1 MTINLQLF
9 FWSKR
14 HPVIKLFKTLLYLC
28 KFSGLPGIFD
38 LLYKIKRGYFWSIL
52 PYLKFEPFDNYGA
65 AIPGMSWCKI
75 SYDKKAGGYGTYV
88 LKMDPGAKSLPHKHA
103 GHEEFLML
111 EGELLDADGKV
122 FKKGDFVS
130 FEPGS
135 KHSSYTKNGCLVLVF
150 MRGINEPI

>member
-1 MTINLQLF
+1 MT
-9 FWSKR
+9 KR
-14 HPVIKLFKTLLYLC
+14 KITDLYN
-28 KFSGLPGIFD
+28 
-38 LLYKIKRGYFWSIL
+38 
-52 PYLKFEPFDNYGA
+52 LKFEPFDNYGA
-65 AIPGMSWCKI
+65 ALPGMSWCKI

-88 LKMDPGAKSLPHKHA
+88 LKMDPSTKSLPHTHT

-111 EGELLDADGKV
+111 EGELIDADGKV

-135 KHSSYTKNGCLVLVF
+135 THSSYTKNGCLVLVF